1 MLIPEVSMK
10 RFHLHVHVQ
19 DLQASIRFYVRLFA
33 AEPTREAVTAQVCCS
48 PAESSPARNPGHC
61 C

>member
-1 MLIPEVSMK
+1 MK